1 MRNKYAVDPDD
12 TSTGIRRAWWETL
25 PFSDAEPYA
34 DKAWT
39 YHQTTVTVEESC
51 EPSEMADRDDLD
63 CETTSWY
70 DGIGGEGPKPYEA
83 AAWTYH
89 QAVISVVEDSCE
101 EVVLPDGFPLI
112 GDITSC
118 DALEWWA
125 QIGGEGPKP
134 YATATWK
141 YFYDSST
148 ILEFVAVTTTE
159 LTKFDEGRYQRDDEG
174 IVYDAGSF
182 NTSSAGLII
191 DGIFYQGSN
200 VGIEVQRT
208 FAEIKV
214 YDSLASS
221 PGPLPTIPQSLGS
234 LVTEATG
241 SGFTLLL
248 DPSTLGDT
256 GVGTDPWDT
265 GVETDVPPLTESK
278 ILVQGGSIDGFE
290 IEFDRL
296 TNRQDDVPPGSLLGQ
311 VNYEIFGQ
319 VVTVTSWEHYNWED
333 DTPIRKAIQAMLNGL
348 PDGINEVRV
357 LDEPTAFWQSLGFK
371 RAYKGDPYIHF
382 FLA

>member
-39 YHQTTVTVEESC
+39 YHRSAVTVEESC
-51 EPSEMADRDDLD
+51 GPSPAEDPDNLD
-63 CETTSWY
+63 CEITSWWE
-70 DGIGGEGPKPYEA
+70 GIGGEGPKPYEA

-89 QAVISVVEDSCE
+89 QAVISVVEDACD
-101 EVVLPDGFPLI
+101 EVTLTDGTPL
-112 GDITSC
+112 DITSC
-118 DALEWWA
+118 EAQEWWA

-134 YATATWK
+134 YATATWT
-141 YFYDSST
+141 YHYDSYF
-148 ILEFVAVTTTE
+148 IMEFVAVTTTE
-159 LTKFDEGRYQRDDEG
+159 LAKYDEGVFFQEDER
-174 IVYDAGSF
+174 VDFDAGLFGGGSP
-182 NTSSAGLII
+182 GVLI
-191 DGIFYQGSN
+191 DGIYYLANQ

-221 PGPLPTIPQSLGS
+221 PGPLPTIPQPLGS
-234 LVTEATG
+234 LVTEPTG
-241 SGFTLLL
+241 NGDTLLL

-256 GVGTDPWDT
+256 GLGSDPYDVT
-265 GVETDVPPLTESK
+265 ILTDVPPFVESK
-278 ILVQGGSIDGFE
+278 ILVQGGAIDGFE
-290 IEFDRL
+290 IEFDVL
-296 TNRQDDVPPGSLLGQ
+296 STKADDVPPGTLLGQ

-333 DTPIRKAIQAMLNGL
+333 DTPIRKAVQAMINGL
-348 PDGINEVRV
+348 PSEINEVRV
-357 LDEPTAFWQSLGFK
+357 LDDPTAFWQSLGFN
-371 RAYKGDPYIHF
+371 RAYKGDPYIHY
-382 FLA
+382 FLG